1 MFSKTKNL
9 IILFAV
15 VIGTYSCKKYL
26 EAEPVGA
33 VSDQTPIS
41 DKASAE
47 TALRGVYRQLASSGY
62 YGETYVTLGYFP
74 SGDVKNLTTG
84 GAANLV
90 NINFR
95 ADDPN
100 FNTAWTAI
108 YYTINR
114 ANNVIEKVPAVQDP
128 KFTQAAKDQIV
139 GEAKFIRALAYFD
152 LAKAWGGAQIILKP
166 TTSIQELPNLKRSSQ
181 ADTYAQVLTDL
192 NDAETLLP
200 DAVNRIRATKRT
212 VWALKARLYLY
223 TQQWAL
229 AEEYATKLIDKT
241 TDYQL
246 LKPYSSWFVGGVT
259 ATQESIFEL
268 EYSAINPSTIRAQ
281 MQHPTNGGTY
291 RYAPTDKFVQLLND
305 PIISGGR
312 KALIGSVTQAGTQ
325 IWFGN
330 LYYRKDAT
338 DPAYIFRIAEM
349 YLIRAEARA
358 HLGNLSDTNGALFD
372 LNQVRARAEV
382 PPSTAATQA
391 DLLVAIEN
399 ERRVEFAWE
408 AHRWFDLSRTG
419 RAKTVLEAI
428 DPNIKVEP
436 YELLFPVPISQ
447 IQLDPNLTQNPGYIG
462 N

>member
-1 MFSKTKNL
+1 MKKLTYITLSL
-9 IILFAV
+9 ITVFALS
-15 VIGTYSCKKYL
+15 SCKKYL
-26 EAEPVGA
+26 ETEPKNF
-33 VSDQTPIS
+33 VSDETPIFDAIS
-41 DKASAE
+41 SQ
-47 TALRGVYRQLASSGY
+47 TALRGVYRQLGSTGY

-74 SGDVKNLTTG
+74 TGDVKNLTTG

-90 NINFR
+90 NVNFR
-95 ADDPN
+95 ADDVN

-114 ANNVIEKVPAVQDP
+114 ANNVITRVPDVQDP
-128 KFTQAAKDQIV
+128 LFTDAAKNQVV

-152 LAKAWGGAQIILKP
+152 LARAWGGAQIILKP
-166 TTSIQELPNLKRSSQ
+166 TTSIQDLPNIKRSTL
-181 ADTYAQVLTDL
+181 DETYAQVLKDL
-192 NDAETLLP
+192 DEAEAVLP

-223 TQQWAL
+223 RQQWAL
-229 AEEYATKLIDKT
+229 AEEFATKLIDKPA
-241 TDYQL
+241 DYKL
-246 LKPYSSWFVGGVT
+246 LKPFSSWFANNVV

-268 EYSAINPSTIRAQ
+268 EYSAINQSTIRAQ

-305 PIISGGR
+305 PAVSGGR
-312 KALIGSVTQAGTQ
+312 KALIGSVTQAGNTL
-325 IWFGN
+325 WFGN

-338 DPAYIFRIAEM
+338 DPAYIFRIAEI

-358 HLGNLSDTNGALFD
+358 HLNKLSDVDGALFD

-382 PPSTAATQA
+382 APSTAVTQQEI
-391 DLLVAIEN
+391 LLAIEN

-408 AHRWFDLSRTG
+408 AHRWFDLARTG

-428 DPNIKVEP
+428 DPNIKVEA
-436 YELLFPVPISQ
+436 YELLFPVPITQ
-447 IQLDPNLTQNPGYIG
+447 IQLDHNLTQNPGYIG